1 MSIIVLILTI
11 ETALCI
17 ALLLSWIRNKKK
29 QADRWDITKIKEYEQ
44 ELIQAKEKLEN
55 IIKTQDLVFN
65 SINFGL
71 VYVDKNY
78 VVQWESTASLKDI
91 AKGRRYIAGK
101 VCYETVMGRQSP
113 CPHCALSDTVEK
125 GKPVRHEITEGDTT
139 VEISAIPVYSNDGS
153 EMLGGL
159 MKLEDISDKK
169 TNRTFTL

>member
-55 IIKTQDLVFN
+55 VIKTQDLVLN

-78 VVQWESTASLKDI
+78 VVQWE
-91 AKGRRYIAGK
+91 
-101 VCYETVMGRQSP
+101 
-113 CPHCALSDTVEK
+113 
-125 GKPVRHEITEGDTT
+125 
-139 VEISAIPVYSNDGS
+139 
-153 EMLGGL
+153 
-159 MKLEDISDKK
+159 
-169 TNRTFTL
+169 